1 MLSPLLF
8 IISSYGVGGNHLDL
22 LAMVI
27 KNLQPETPSWGR
39 GGQTKTKNKQTKGGL
54 VILISLPLISHSRHK
69 PAVSTAERKGQL
81 VLSLCMQMCAF
92 V

>member
-1 MLSPLLF
+1 M
-8 IISSYGVGGNHLDL
+8 
-22 LAMVI
+22 
-27 KNLQPETPSWGR
+27 
-39 GGQTKTKNKQTKGGL
+39 GGQPFGPVGHGDQEPTTRNTKAGKGGTNKNKNKKKQTKGGL